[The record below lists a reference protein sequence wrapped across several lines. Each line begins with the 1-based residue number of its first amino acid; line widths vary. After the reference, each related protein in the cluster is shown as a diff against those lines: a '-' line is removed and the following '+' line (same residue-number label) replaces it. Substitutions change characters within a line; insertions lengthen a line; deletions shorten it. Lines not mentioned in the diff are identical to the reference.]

1 MLIIPYVCAEFHDRK
16 GTVLYRITPEMLR
29 TLQEAPEAI
38 EQDLLYGM
46 LLRDGSIKTPETEAR
61 KKQLE
66 KDPMFGINA
75 EGKSV
80 EAVGEESEA
89 PAKAEKP
96 DKPAKPAK
104 AEKPESKPAAK
115 PEAK

>member
-80 EAVGEESEA
+80 EATA
-89 PAKAEKP
+89 PAEKP
-96 DKPAKPAK
+96 EKPAKPAK
-104 AEKPESKPAAK
+104 AEKPESKPEVK
-115 PEAK
+115 